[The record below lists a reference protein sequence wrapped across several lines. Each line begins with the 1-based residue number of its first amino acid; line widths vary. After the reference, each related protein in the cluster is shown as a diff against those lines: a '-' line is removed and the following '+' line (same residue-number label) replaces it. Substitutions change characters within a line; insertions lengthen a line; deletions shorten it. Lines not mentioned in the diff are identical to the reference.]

1 MVMRKKKSNVV
12 RIKGFLHGQIVDKA
26 TGKVVADSG
35 VMQNQITNYGLR
47 FCLLAAAAGG
57 TGSVQVA
64 GARLGSGS
72 APASDAT
79 VLPGSH
85 SDYYST
91 VGLAVNGST
100 QARYTQTY
108 DGTLGEVTQYIT
120 PLTASGGSL
129 IAGNTMASSVLGTN
143 QEFHL
148 TYDLNFGT
156 S

>member
-1 MVMRKKKSNVV
+1 MRKKKSNVV

-108 DGTLGEVTQYIT
+108 DGTLGEVT
-120 PLTASGGSL
+120 LANAGLLAASGGSL